1 MNVRRLRAVS
11 ASLLVL
17 TQVVAPTLLP
27 MAASAGSLFGA
38 YFETRYSYS
47 TGNTWYPV
55 VGDVDLDG
63 RDDVVSIRTDETTF
77 ATLLVRFGEP
87 DGGPAGVPLQLTLPT
102 AMWFDSW
109 PCIDDI
115 DGDGIPD
122 VVIGAQSSLVVCRG
136 LGGRAFAPPVVLPE
150 PSYGYVPAG
159 DLNGDAIPDYAC
171 VDNPGSAPDSVRIR
185 FGNGNLAFAPGPAF
199 RIQDGASNGVHL
211 RDFNADGLLD
221 VFVGADTTSTL
232 LLNLGGG
239 NFAPFDVAATRP
251 FPAGDLDG
259 NGFEDLVSDQG
270 VLLNNGDGT
279 FQASIPHG
287 MGFPYPQCT
296 VDLDEDGR
304 LDLVGV
310 IVVSGVRYVRVM
322 RGRGDGTFDPEVL
335 HRTCYASEVL
345 SHGDFDQDGHQDL
358 VLLRWDTYDEAYM
371 FGKGN
376 GGFRQLARTFPSGV
390 SGPLAVGNLGPE
402 PYPDI
407 VIRGGATVA
416 VLTADGP
423 ASYAAPVTYAALGTM
438 SSLAVGDLNGDGRDD
453 VVAGYSSN
461 PVLSV
466 WLTQPGGALG
476 SRVDTPIA
484 SGTQVLRLAD
494 LDGNGTL
501 DLISRVVVSYFEDPN
516 GTWRPG
522 NGDGT
527 FGAANWLPGHLGGE
541 FEAVD
546 LDRNGA
552 LDIVTGSGFPTPV
565 PPDGLAFRV
574 VLASSPGVF
583 PTFVDYP
590 GSTGSFTGTGS
601 FDADSLADVVVD
613 ADSVWVYPGIGSG
626 VLGARRSLGR
636 GGSWLKGVGDLDGD
650 GLTDLLGFRSLSY
663 SVGVRLGSGGAAAPE
678 AGYGPQRHA
687 PLLSARYVLAD
698 VDGNGAQDAIV
709 GDAPGNL
716 VTLLLNLTNTPTVG
730 VPPPASRPA
739 TRLAVRAGPNPA
751 ISRVS
756 LALDL
761 DGTTPVEVQL
771 FDLSGRRLASES
783 IARPAGRHVTLALG
797 GTERLAP
804 GLYLVRVRQGG
815 EAATARV
822 CVVR

>member
-1 MNVRRLRAVS
+1 MNFRRLRFLRAAANVLAV
-11 ASLLVL
+11 ATLAALVPA
-17 TQVVAPTLLP
+17 TAPV
-27 MAASAGSLFGA
+27 GSVFGA
-38 YFETRYSYS
+38 YFETRRSYS
-47 TGNTWYPV
+47 TGYTWYPV

-63 RDDVVSIRTDETTF
+63 RDDVVSVRTDENTF

-87 DGGPAGVPLQLTLPT
+87 DGGPAGVPLQLALPM

-115 DGDGIPD
+115 DGDGVPD

-136 LGGRAFAPPVVLPE
+136 LGGRAFAAPVVLPE

-159 DLNGDAIPDYAC
+159 DLNGDEFPDYAC
-171 VDNPGSAPDSVRIR
+171 VDYPGQAPDSVRIR
-185 FGNGNLAFAPGPAF
+185 FGAGSLAFVPGPAF
-199 RIQDGASNGVHL
+199 PIQDQAYDGVHL
-211 RDFNADGLLD
+211 RDFNGDGLLD

-239 NFAPFDVAATRP
+239 NFAPLDVAATRP
-251 FPAGDLDG
+251 FPGGDLDG
-259 NGFEDLVSDQG
+259 NGFEDLVSYQG

-287 MGFPYPQCT
+287 MGFPQCT
-296 VDLDEDGR
+296 VDLDEDGKP
-304 LDLVGV
+304 DLVGT

-322 RGRGDGTFDPEVL
+322 RGRGDGRFDPEVL
-335 HRTCYASEVL
+335 HRTCYASEVV

-358 VLLRWDTYDEAYM
+358 VMLRWDTYDEAYM
-371 FGKGN
+371 FGRGN
-376 GGFRQLARTFPSGV
+376 GGFRQLARTFPTGISGQ
-390 SGPLAVGNLGPE
+390 AHVGNLGPE
-402 PYPDI
+402 PYPDL
-407 VIRGGATVA
+407 VIRGSSSIA
-416 VLTADGP
+416 VLLADGP
-423 ASYAAPVTYAALGTM
+423 ASYAAAVTYAALGTT
-438 SSLAVGDLNGDGRDD
+438 STLAVGDLNGDRRDD
-453 VVAGYSSN
+453 VVVGYAST

-466 WLTQPGGALG
+466 WLTQPEGGLG

-484 SGTQVLRLAD
+484 SGTQALRLAD

-501 DLISRVVVSYFEDPN
+501 DLVSRIVVGYFEDPN

-527 FGAANWLPGHLGGE
+527 FGAANWLPGGLGGE

-546 LDRNGA
+546 LDGNGA
-552 LDIVTGSGFPTPV
+552 RDIVTGSGFSTP
-565 PPDGLAFRV
+565 PPAGGLAFRV
-574 VLASSPGVF
+574 MLASSPGVF
-583 PTFVDYP
+583 TTFVDYP
-590 GSTGSFTGTGS
+590 GSTPSFTGIGF

-613 ADSVWVYPGIGSG
+613 ADSVWVYPGVGSG
-626 VLGARRSLGR
+626 VLGARRSHGR
-636 GGSWLKGVGDLDGD
+636 GGSWLRAVGDLDGD
-650 GLTDLLGFRSLSY
+650 GLSDLLGFRSLSY
-663 SVGVRLGSGGAAAPE
+663 SVGVRLGSEGPAAPE
-678 AGYGPQRHA
+678 VGYGPQRHA
-687 PLLSARYVLAD
+687 PVVGARYVLAD
-698 VDGNGAQDAIV
+698 VDGNGALDAIV

-716 VTLLLNLTNTPTVG
+716 VTVLLNLTNTPTVG
-730 VPPPASRPA
+730 VPPPAARPA
-739 TRLAVRAGPNPA
+739 TRLAVRALPNPA

-761 DGTTPVEVQL
+761 DATTPVEVQL

-783 IARPAGRHVTLALG
+783 IARPAGRYLTLALG